1 MNENKKKKLQ
11 IAGIVTVLV
20 LCVVCAV
27 VGITTTLIPTDKNT
41 ATEQAEEDI
50 NINKEIYQG
59 DIEIPY
65 ENVVGI
71 EKVTTLGDETRDNL
85 CKAIGNKLASNSD
98 EAKHLHVTLLNELGS
113 ASDVPA
119 IQMRNDSN
127 GDEYNILFYSENI
140 SITPISQPKQ
150 TTQTTA
156 QAPITDPGKGETTTN
171 EGDKLQADSSQ
182 NIFVTNQK
190 ALSKVLPENVAT
202 TLSTNLEKW
211 ANGRGLEIAI
221 YQSTIDPKSIKA
233 QNNTT
238 TFNILCTRKAD
249 TSYVLVNAVYNSAT
263 NTLEFAE
270 N

>member
-59 DIEIPY
+59 DIAIPY

-98 EAKHLHVTLLNELGS
+98 EAKQLHVTLLNELGS
-113 ASDVPA
+113 ASGVPA

-156 QAPITDPGKGETTTN
+156 QAPITNPGKGETTTN

-211 ANGRGLEIAI
+211 ANSRGLEIAI
-221 YQSTIDPKSIKA
+221 YQSTVDPKSIKA